1 MHVTRQTVNYTYRI
15 TPYQLY
21 NWSGNRS
28 DKFVLSPLE
37 FGPLKLTT
45 HMLHHVPLR
54 FWKWIAEKKRWI
66 WEHFD
71 ISNLLITYF
80 SIFEKTFQIN
90 DKNLI
95 DSILFFLFFFFFVSV
110 LFRCCYCFFF
120 WSLNKGVFMTSHRAL
135 TGCKSTKA

>member
-1 MHVTRQTVNYTYRI
+1 MHATRQTVNYMYRT

-37 FGPLKLTT
+37 FDRLKLTM

-71 ISNLLITYF
+71 IANLLITYF
-80 SIFEKTFQIN
+80 SIFERTFQIN

-95 DSILFFLFFFFFVSV
+95 DCSFFPFLTRELRACARASYRDDVGNAIRSLARSLARSIGRFL
-110 LFRCCYCFFF
+110 
-120 WSLNKGVFMTSHRAL
+120 
-135 TGCKSTKA
+135 

>member
-1 MHVTRQTVNYTYRI
+1 MHASRQTINYMYRT

-28 DKFVLSPLE
+28 DKFVDNDNDTSRPTKI
-37 FGPLKLTT
+37 LK
-45 HMLHHVPLR
+45 MDSR
-54 FWKWIAEKKRWI
+54 KKRWI

-71 ISNLLITYF
+71 IANLLITYF

-95 DSILFFLFFFFFVSV
+95 DSVLFSLFFLLCQYFIS
-110 LFRCCYCFFF
+110 LLLFFF